1 LLDIHDRSHRTLK
14 KLLEHCRQLDANG
27 INLEMRGFGHP
38 TIRLQLFHII
48 GTEKYWIGVLQGRLE
63 DDTDQNYPTIDSLEE
78 FRQQISESTQLYLKS
93 ASNDELNIASEMFVD
108 PGVKRI
114 LKPAQVFFRVLTHAF
129 HHQGQIL
136 AMCRLLGKPGD
147 GIYYPLD

>member
-1 LLDIHDRSHRTLK
+1 M
-14 KLLEHCRQLDANG
+14 DANG
-27 INLEMRGFGHP
+27 INLEMRGFGYP

-63 DDTDQNYPTIDSLEE
+63 DDNDQNYPTIDSLEE

-93 ASNDELNIASEMFVD
+93 ASNEELNVARKMLVD
-108 PGVKRI
+108 PGVERI

-129 HHQGQIL
+129 HHQGQVL
-136 AMCRLLGKPGD
+136 AMCRLLGEPGD